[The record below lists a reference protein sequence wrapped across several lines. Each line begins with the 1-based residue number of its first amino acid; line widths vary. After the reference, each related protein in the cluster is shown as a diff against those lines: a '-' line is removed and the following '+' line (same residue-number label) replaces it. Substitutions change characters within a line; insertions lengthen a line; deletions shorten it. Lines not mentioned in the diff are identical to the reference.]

1 MQAELFKIES
11 RQQQMDKA
19 EKSWFSLSKNKKAEP
34 AEENAWFHKKAD
46 DTNEAVHQR
55 LSIVR

>member
-19 EKSWFSLSKNKKAEP
+19 EKSWFSLSKNKKPEP
-34 AEENAWFHKKAD
+34 AEESGWFNKKAD
-46 DTNEAVHQR
+46 DANEAVQER